1 MAAAEVSHHALF
13 HTLDTAV
20 KDTNFARVAH
30 AADEVL
36 KVLPND
42 KDALQC
48 KLVALIRQS
57 SFEDAIA
64 LIDGHGSLS
73 SNKAFEK
80 AFCHFRLQ
88 RMPEALAILDSQKG
102 EAGLHERELRAQLL
116 YRMEKYEE
124 AATTYEGLAGG
135 DDDEFQQEHI
145 TNRLASLAGRLAS
158 EAVPPAIELPDGS
171 DEYEMFEQTYNTTCI
186 LLALGRVKQAL
197 DFVLKSLEQC
207 RAILE
212 SEPDIDE
219 DEIEDEL
226 ALLQVQHGVVLMSM
240 GSNAEAM
247 ARFTHVLKRKP
258 DDITV
263 AALASINIIALN
275 KEHGIFDS
283 RKKLAAVAVEGLD
296 KKLTSAQRRSIG
308 VNHAL
313 LLMHMRQ
320 NDACRKK
327 VDELKSEFP
336 DSDLPGLIRAYSLR
350 AKPDQALQCLEEYA
364 AANPDSSERVRLT
377 MAQMAIGQGDAAKAI
392 GILQGIPTL
401 QHQPGIVGVLV
412 TMYTDK
418 GEVLEACGV
427 LDTAIAYWKGHGNSA
442 NALQLLRAAAAYKY
456 ARSMFK
462 EAGALYTAILEE
474 DPQDGD
480 ALTKLITCLAEYD
493 IEEAEKYG
501 EQLPPLEFEGAPVD
515 VDLLEKA
522 NVRKTVRKIVTKE
535 GDVATAGAPAPG
547 PDVAAAAAGRSGPG
561 SCRRTSI
568 PTSRRTRNGGC
579 RDGTGPSSRRST
591 EKRPASTT
599 WSVAVPKARPSVPPP
614 RRLWPS
620 STSQTP
626 PPPPP
631 PPTLGP
637 TPAARVVHLARYRRP
652 GRLRPRRS
660 RRWRCLRRRLPRTTR
675 NSRQA
680 RRKRRTRRKS
690 SGAYRYCQLPSAP
703 KGDQ

>member
-1 MAAAEVSHHALF
+1 
-13 HTLDTAV
+13 
-20 KDTNFARVAH
+20 
-30 AADEVL
+30 
-36 KVLPND
+36 
-42 KDALQC
+42 
-48 KLVALIRQS
+48 
-57 SFEDAIA
+57 
-64 LIDGHGSLS
+64 
-73 SNKAFEK
+73 
-80 AFCHFRLQ
+80 
-88 RMPEALAILDSQKG
+88 
-102 EAGLHERELRAQLL
+102 
-116 YRMEKYEE
+116 MEKYEE

-547 PDVAAAAAGRSGPG
+547 PDVAAAAAAAAPAAGGADLVSLADQLAAEAAARPRRRRKKRPGKLPKDFNPNIPPDPERWLSRWDRTEFKKKHRKKAGQHYMVSRGAQGSAVGAAAKALVAKLDKSDPPTTTAAADAGADASGA
-561 SCRRTSI
+561 
-568 PTSRRTRNGGC
+568 GGAS
-579 RDGTGPSSRRST
+579 GAVSPA
-591 EKRPASTT
+591 RPASPEKKQK
-599 WSVAVPKARPSVPPP
+599 VAVSPEKAAENY
-614 RRLWPS
+614 
-620 STSQTP
+620 QKQ
-626 PPPPP
+626 
-631 PPTLGP
+631 
-637 TPAARVVHLARYRRP
+637 
-652 GRLRPRRS
+652 
-660 RRWRCLRRRLPRTTR
+660 
-675 NSRQA
+675 QA
-680 RRKRRTRRKS
+680 SKK
-690 SGAYRYCQLPSAP
+690 
-703 KGDQ
+703 KKKNKKKK